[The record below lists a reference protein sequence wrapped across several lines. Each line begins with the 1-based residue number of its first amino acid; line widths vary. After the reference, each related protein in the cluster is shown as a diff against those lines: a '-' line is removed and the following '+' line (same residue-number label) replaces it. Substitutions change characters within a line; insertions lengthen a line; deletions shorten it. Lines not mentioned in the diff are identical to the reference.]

1 MRHITLKYSF
11 ITLLFICLAF
21 LGYNKLST
29 SAFVGYNEPG
39 SYRIQALNI
48 PTEIQF
54 AGESMQ
60 LTETDL
66 IERMDKELL
75 VNTYWQSNTILILK
89 ELISTSLKLKKS
101 LPMREPQTISSIS
114 L

>member
-1 MRHITLKYSF
+1 MRHFTHKHSF
-11 ITLLFICLAF
+11 FTLLIICLA
-21 LGYNKLST
+21 LGYKKLSN
-29 SAFVGYNEPG
+29 SAFVDYNEPG

-75 VNTYWQSNTILILK
+75 VNTYWQSNTILMLK

-101 LPMREPQTISSIS
+101 FPKRECQTISSIS

>member
-1 MRHITLKYSF
+1 MRHFTHKHSF
-11 ITLLFICLAF
+11 FTLLIICLA
-21 LGYNKLST
+21 LGYKKLSN

-75 VNTYWQSNTILILK
+75 VNTYWQSNTILMG
-89 ELISTSLKLKKS
+89 TKKQFNS
-101 LPMREPQTISSIS
+101 IDRQRNRSSIYYYYR
-114 L
+114 